1 MSSPADLVT
10 TLNTF
15 MRAAQA
21 ELDKYPD
28 AVAACKEA
36 GLDPTQMSFQDAS
49 TRAWLDVGVLVDK
62 DGEPTPVAEAMV
74 DDKLVSK
81 IKKDGA
87 LAPRQMAVVDPGPEG
102 LQNRA
107 MGITMP
113 AMALSVGFRA
123 DGTEIGWGSTD
134 HMDMIVFYLLQELV
148 RKTNRT
154 MAEATDAEKKQARLW
169 REKLL
174 AQDLSKAQ
182 AVVYIKVYISDD
194 KPEDEIYYYIWQ
206 KAYGA
211 RLRACS
217 QYVAG
222 HHNLSITDQKRDI
235 KLGHFDYE
243 ENAIK
248 YYTRAVTSTD
258 LTDAVKDAPP
268 SPPKRQKTDSA
279 PAMIQHGLPLLDPVD
294 RSKPLQGDCKV
305 NCFAMNNAQIRVYDS
320 KPRTRGMRGS
330 QSKGVTRGGRAM
342 VDSSDEEEG
351 VDAPEAVRTSVK
363 VCNLFP
369 STETLETLQPL
380 DMVMSEGLYPQ
391 LADVVS
397 VQFSLMLN
405 VQDLNQDGAGHL
417 LGDIARVFKNVHSD
431 IRKAQGGGGAFGC
444 RHEVTPFDAANATA
458 ESKAAVAENIA
469 AMTRASDEELGK
481 FRALLGV

>member
-1 MSSPADLVT
+1 MSSPTDLVT

-49 TRAWLDVGVLVDK
+49 TRAWLDVGVLVDEN
-62 DGEPTPVAEAMV
+62 GEPTPVAEAMV
-74 DDKLVSK
+74 DDKLVSM
-81 IKKDGA
+81 IKKDGT

-113 AMALSVGFRA
+113 AMALSVGTRA

-134 HMDMIVFYLLQELV
+134 HMDMIVFYLFQELLF
-148 RKTNRT
+148 KTNRT

-194 KPEDEIYYYIWQ
+194 RHEDNIYYYIWQ
-206 KAYGA
+206 EAHGA

-222 HHNLSITDQKRDI
+222 HHSLIITDQKRDK
-235 KLGHFDYE
+235 KLGHVE
-243 ENAIK
+243 KNAIK

-279 PAMIQHGLPLLDPVD
+279 PAMIQHGLPLLDPAD

-320 KPRTRGMRGS
+320 KPRTRGIRGS

-342 VDSSDEEEG
+342 VGSSDEEEG

-380 DMVMSEGLYPQ
+380 DMVLSEGLYPQ

-405 VQDLNQDGAGHL
+405 VQGMNQDGAGQL
-417 LGDIARVFKNVHSD
+417 LGDIARVFKTVHSD

-444 RHEVTPFDAANATA
+444 RHKVTPFDATNATA

-469 AMTRASDEELGK
+469 AMTRASEEELEK